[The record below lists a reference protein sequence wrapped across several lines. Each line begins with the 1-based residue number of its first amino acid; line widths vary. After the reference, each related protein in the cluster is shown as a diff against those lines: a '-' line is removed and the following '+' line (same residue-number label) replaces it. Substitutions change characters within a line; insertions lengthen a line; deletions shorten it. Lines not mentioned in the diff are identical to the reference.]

1 METIGNFDNERQS
14 EEVRSNGYE
23 NIDNMGYI
31 SSQCGR
37 DAKQTNL
44 NYTNTEATNDETP
57 NKEILAAPVSRSIF

>member
-37 DAKQTNL
+37 DAK
-44 NYTNTEATNDETP
+44 
-57 NKEILAAPVSRSIF
+57 